1 MCVCVRACVRACVR
15 VCVLACACVYA
26 YRDGET
32 DGGEMF
38 DDEFV
43 SVNIVCFDVGGF
55 SAHTPMSYPTGG
67 CKIGQPL
74 LALKAGGG
82 FEMSTCYTNKDCHQG
97 FYCST
102 ALQDTSSRCCRSN
115 SGQFLSC
122 MSCTKPKVSRSR

>member
-1 MCVCVRACVRACVR
+1 MCASVRACVCVCVRACVRR
-15 VCVLACACVYA
+15 DT
-26 YRDGET
+26 YRDGEAG
-32 DGGEMF
+32 GGEMF

-43 SVNIVCFDVGGF
+43 SLNIVCFDVGGF
-55 SAHTPMSYPTGG
+55 SAHTPMTYPTGG

-102 ALQDTSSRCCRSN
+102 ALQDVSSRCCRSN
-115 SGQFLSC
+115 SGQFLSYT
-122 MSCTKPKVSRSR
+122 SCSKPRVSRIR